1 MITYKD
7 FVDFVSDT
15 YNKIEEDFENNIIG
29 VEDWEQ
35 MFFDALDEKLETDTE
50 KVIAHIYYHDD
61 DTIDETAQGILNALL
76 EKKLLQATCFYD
88 AFQDATVVVCMVEK

>member
-7 FVDFVSDT
+7 FVDIVSDT
-15 YNKIEEDFENNIIG
+15 YNKIEENFENNIIG

-76 EKKLLQATCFYD
+76 GKKTITGDLFL
-88 AFQDATVVVCMVEK
+88 